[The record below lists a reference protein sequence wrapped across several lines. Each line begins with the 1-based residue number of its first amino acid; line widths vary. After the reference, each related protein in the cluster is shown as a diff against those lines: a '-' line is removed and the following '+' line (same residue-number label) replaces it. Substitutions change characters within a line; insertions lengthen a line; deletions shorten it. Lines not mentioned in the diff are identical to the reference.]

1 MVSCHSRALKKGLCG
16 VIPPTMQ
23 QHSFFRNL
31 PLYSKYKFLH
41 LNATSLIFENP
52 FDSQNDGL
60 YVWLI
65 PETRFSLMMRRNQL
79 LNTKQGI
86 VRYSFSR
93 AMMTSVEFKCKFKEA
108 VYVNCQLS

>member
-1 MVSCHSRALKKGLCG
+1 MGLYPQLCSNTVSLG
-16 VIPPTMQ
+16 TY
-23 QHSFFRNL
+23 

-65 PETRFSLMMRRNQL
+65 PETRCSLMMRRNQL
-79 LNTKQGI
+79 LNTRQGI

-93 AMMTSVEFKCKFKEA
+93 AMMTLVEFKCKLKEA